1 MGTERPIAVGAAWTS
16 SAHCEKAAAG
26 DSRRSEIEKMEA
38 EIRKLTRRA
47 GAGAGSDDED
57 EPARKKPKKSYLEE
71 EMAKSR

>member
-1 MGTERPIAVGAAWTS
+1 
-16 SAHCEKAAAG
+16 
-26 DSRRSEIEKMEA
+26 MEA

-71 EMAKSR
+71 EMAKYAKGRGAHRKGKGKKDGVVMVGFIFITR